1 MLSFAEPPGARRPMR
16 VDGPSN
22 ASILRNDL
30 IHRTVD
36 LPVVVRTLDRDRSGT
51 AKLQQANA
59 TFSFF
64 RLVVDIPLS
73 DVALQGITGRMAGA
87 QEPVFYNEAID
98 RQWLKQGVKLRH
110 RRWSQCS
117 SVDWTI

>member
-1 MLSFAEPPGARRPMR
+1 MLIKLFET
-16 VDGPSN
+16 
-22 ASILRNDL
+22 I
-30 IHRTVD
+30 
-36 LPVVVRTLDRDRSGT
+36 TLDRDRSGT

-59 TFSFF
+59 TFGFF

-98 RQWLKQGVKLRH
+98 RQWLKQGVKLRQLS
-110 RRWSQCS
+110 WGQCS
-117 SVDWTI
+117 SGDWTA

>member
-1 MLSFAEPPGARRPMR
+1 MPPHAHGWPRQC
-16 VDGPSN
+16 VD
-22 ASILRNDL
+22 IVNDV

-36 LPVVVRTLDRDRSGT
+36 LAVVVRTLDRDRGST

-117 SVDWTI
+117 SVDWAT